1 MCYNNGSSIADW
13 EAVALSNSSTQGAGG
28 GQEHNNSFAS
38 RRDTRINNNTGS
50 LPVVGAARGV
60 SGPFDFEAMI
70 ASLRELFERDRQIAS
85 QPDSTRCGI
94 CYLHFPLSEL
104 NYREKEGFYI
114 CSSCERQLGKQ
125 QMPMLRRQQKK

>member
-1 MCYNNGSSIADW
+1 MN
-13 EAVALSNSSTQGAGG
+13 NSSTQDGGG

-50 LPVVGAARGV
+50 LPVVGAARST

-70 ASLRELFERDRQIAS
+70 VSLHDLFERDRQVAS
-85 QPDSTRCGI
+85 QPDSARCGI
-94 CYLHFPLSEL
+94 CYLYFPLSEL
-104 NYREKEGFYI
+104 IYREGEGFYV
-114 CSSCERQLGKQ
+114 CANCERQLGRQ

>member
-1 MCYNNGSSIADW
+1 MCYNYESSLADR
-13 EAVALSNSSTQGAGG
+13 EAVALSNFSTQGAG

-50 LPVVGAARGV
+50 LPVVGSVRGV

-104 NYREKEGFYI
+104 TYREKEGFYI
-114 CSSCERQLGKQ
+114 CSGCERQLGKQ